1 MTTRLNHVALVRR
14 SESESDRFFQGVLGL
29 EKTRSKT
36 VSAELCCRLFDLGR
50 DYRLVY
56 YGDDQLQFEVFLSES
71 RDFAGPHVGHVCLEV
86 DDADALLA
94 KCAAAGLKVRKAP
107 RGDSF
112 VVFVED
118 EDGNLFEIKQRS

>member
-14 SESESDRFFQGVLGL
+14 SEAESDRFFQGVLGL

-36 VSAELCCRLFDLGR
+36 VTAELCSRLFDLEH

-56 YGDDQLQFEVFLSES
+56 YGNDQLQFEVFLSKR
-71 RDFAGPHVGHVCLEV
+71 RDFQGAHVGHVCLDVE
-86 DDADALLA
+86 DPEGLLA
-94 KCAAAGLKVRKAP
+94 RCGAAGLKVRKAP

-112 VVFVED
+112 VTFVED
-118 EDGNLFEIKQRS
+118 EDGNLFEIKQRT